1 MLHNILYICLI
12 KRIQQIKNAVFT
24 LYNNLNNK
32 EEFTAWSYDE
42 KIKNSEKHV
51 FFMIRQL
58 QWIIMQFTTFIGYI
72 IINLFS
78 KTIQKFNTFY
88 K

>member
-24 LYNNLNNK
+24 LYNNINNK

-42 KIKNSEKHV
+42 KIKNSEKHGV
-51 FFMIRQL
+51 FHD
-58 QWIIMQFTTFIGYI
+58 
-72 IINLFS
+72 
-78 KTIQKFNTFY
+78 KTIAMDNNAIYYFY
-88 K
+88 RLHYY